1 MNKFILIMIVILAI
15 PISAQRPFLA
25 NGERFAKELQK
36 TRKPIVVI
44 DTVRVVAG
52 YGTLSLNKNFKSQN
66 KHSVAP
72 TSANTLYA
80 TITAIIVDT
89 TKMVYSYAYVRSS
102 MGDSLTIK
110 SSGGTADTCT
120 VVVHIY
126 LR

>member
-1 MNKFILIMIVILAI
+1 MNKFILIIMLLAI
-15 PISAQRPFLA
+15 PVSAQTPFLA
-25 NGERFAKELQK
+25 SGERFAKELQK

-44 DTVRVVAG
+44 DTVRITAG
-52 YGTLSLNKNFKSQN
+52 YGTLTLNKSFQSKN

-80 TITAIIVDT
+80 TITPILIDT
-89 TKMVYSYAYVRSS
+89 TKTPYAYGYVRSNA
-102 MGDSLTIK
+102 GDVLTIK

>member
-1 MNKFILIMIVILAI
+1 MNKLILIIIVILAI
-15 PISAQRPFLA
+15 PVSAQRPFLA

-44 DTVRVVAG
+44 DTVSITAG
-52 YGTLSLNKNFKSQN
+52 YGTLSLNKSFQSKN

-80 TITAIIVDT
+80 QITPIILDT
-89 TKMVYSYAYVRSS
+89 TKTVYSYAYVRSRA
-102 MGDSLTIK
+102 GDVLTIK
-110 SSGGTADTCT
+110 SSGGAEDTCT
-120 VVVHIY
+120 VVIHIY

>member
-1 MNKFILIMIVILAI
+1 MNKLILIIMLLAI
-15 PISAQRPFLA
+15 PVSAQRPFLA

-36 TRKPIVVI
+36 TRKPIVII
-44 DTVRVVAG
+44 DTVSIIAG
-52 YGTLSLNKNFKSQN
+52 YGTLSLNKSFKSKN

-72 TSANTLYA
+72 TSAKTLYA
-80 TITAIIVDT
+80 TITQVLVDT
-89 TKMVYSYAYVRSS
+89 TESVYSYAYWPNST
-102 MGDSLTIK
+102 GDRLTIK